1 MTFGNPDPLSNP
13 FNAEARRLMAG
24 YFRRG
29 NPGELTIPQTSLTY
43 DQIMEQRRALTVP
56 DTAAPYRLA
65 VDMTG
70 YFGEWGRPAADPTSL
85 FSQVEAEREEAAARA
100 KRDRELLDNMSD
112 EQRRLMA
119 EFDSGAIMP
128 ISRLVEV

>member
-13 FNAEARRLMAG
+13 FNAEARRPMAG

-29 NPGELTIPQTSLTY
+29 NPSELTVPQTSLTY

-70 YFGEWGRPAADPTSL
+70 YSGEWGRPAADPTSL

>member
-29 NPGELTIPQTSLTY
+29 NPGELTVPQTSLTY
-43 DQIMEQRRALTVP
+43 DQIMEQRQALTVP

>member
-1 MTFGNPDPLSNP
+1 M
-13 FNAEARRLMAG
+13 
-24 YFRRG
+24 
-29 NPGELTIPQTSLTY
+29 Y
-43 DQIMEQRRALTVP
+43 DQLTEPRRTLAVP
-56 DTAAPYRLA
+56 DTAASYRLA

-70 YFGEWGRPAADPTSL
+70 YSREWGRPAADPTSL
-85 FSQVEAEREEAAARA
+85 FRQAEAERKDAVMRA
-100 KRDRELLDNMSD
+100 NRDRELLDNMSD

>member
-13 FNAEARRLMAG
+13 FNTEVRRLMAG
-24 YFRRG
+24 YFKRG
-29 NPGELTIPQTSLTY
+29 NPSELTVPQTGLTY
-43 DQIMEQRRALTVP
+43 DQIMEQQRTLTVP
-56 DTAAPYRLA
+56 DTAVPYRLA
-65 VDMTG
+65 VDMTR
-70 YFGEWGRPAADPTSL
+70 YSGEWGRPAADPTSL
-85 FSQVEAEREEAAARA
+85 FRQAEAEREEAAMRA

-119 EFDSGAIMP
+119 EFNSGAVMP